1 MKPPSG
7 LTKSERKQYRK
18 NMTNRYSDVDLSFN
32 KDCSIN
38 NVSKLVIVDYYHS
51 FK

>member
-18 NMTNRYSDVDLSFN
+18 DMINNYSSVDPSFN
-32 KDCSIN
+32 KDCSI
-38 NVSKLVIVDYYHS
+38 SKVIILVLVDRYYS
-51 FK
+51 F